1 MANTYTSLHYHFTFS
16 TKDREMWIDREWRYR
31 LWEYL
36 GGMIR
41 NMDGYSHEIGGV
53 ADNVHLL
60 VSLKPTH
67 MISKFM
73 QEVKKTSSAW
83 VHDELR
89 IPGFAWQDG
98 YAAFTVSA
106 SALPKVIAYVKN
118 QEEHHRTKSFRK
130 ELEEML
136 TKSGVAFDPKYLD

>member
-1 MANTYTSLHYHFTFS
+1 
-16 TKDREMWIDREWRYR
+16 
-31 LWEYL
+31 
-36 GGMIR
+36 MIR
-41 NMDGYSHEIGGV
+41 NMGGVSHEIGGV
-53 ADNVHLL
+53 ADHVHLL

-67 MISKFM
+67 MLSKVM
-73 QEVKKTSSAW
+73 QEVKKASSVW

-118 QEEHHRTKSFRK
+118 QEEHHRTKSFRE

-136 TKSGVAFDPKYLD
+136 MKSGVVFDPKYLD

>member
-1 MANTYTSLHYHFTFS
+1 MANTYTSLHYHLTFS
-16 TKDREMWIDREWRYR
+16 TKAREMWIDREWRYR

-41 NMDGYSHEIGGV
+41 IMGGVSNEIGGV
-53 ADNVHLL
+53 ADHVHLL

-67 MISKFM
+67 MLSKVM
-73 QEVKKTSSAW
+73 QEVKKASSVW

-106 SALPKVIAYVKN
+106 SALPKVIAYVKK
-118 QEEHHRTKSFRK
+118 QEEHHRTKSFR
-130 ELEEML
+130 EALEEML
-136 TKSGVAFDPKYLD
+136 MKSGVVFDPKYLD

>member
-1 MANTYTSLHYHFTFS
+1 MANTYTSLHYHLTFS
-16 TKDREMWIDREWRYR
+16 TKARETWIDREWRYR

-41 NMDGYSHEIGGV
+41 NMGGVSHEIGGV
-53 ADNVHLL
+53 ADHVHLL

-67 MISKFM
+67 MLSKVM
-73 QEVKKTSSAW
+73 QEVKKASSVW

-118 QEEHHRTKSFRK
+118 QEEHHRTKSFRQ

-136 TKSGVAFDPKYLD
+136 TKSGVVFDPKYLD